1 MRILFAG
8 TELFPHVK
16 EGGLADVLAALPKA
30 LRNLGADARLLLPG
44 YPALMRA
51 AAPLEPVLALGDLMG
66 GGQAR
71 VLLGRSPAG
80 LPLYLLDQPSF
91 FDHGRPY
98 GASGDLALRFGALSW
113 SAAHLGRHGDG
124 QGWKPEIVH
133 AHDWPTALAPAYLA
147 LEEGPRPRTVLTIHN
162 LAYQGLFPADLLAP
176 LGLPASS
183 FHPDGLEFYGKLGFL
198 KAGLV
203 YADRL
208 ATVSP
213 TYAQEILGPEG
224 LGLEGLLQRR
234 NGRLR
239 GILNGVDDEVW
250 NPATDAHLP
259 RAFGP
264 TDLAARTA
272 GKLELQ
278 RELGLRVEAD
288 QPLFA
293 IVSRFAAQK
302 GLDLVL
308 ENQAWFAAQNAQLAV
323 LGQGDPELE
332 ARFLAAARLHPSRV
346 VARIGF
352 DEGLS
357 HRLYGGADAILVPSR
372 QEPCGL
378 TQLYALRYGALP
390 VVRATGGLA
399 DTVVDA
405 SPEAIRAGHAT
416 GFVFR
421 EASPAGLAGA
431 LERTLTLYRDRREAW
446 TGLQKRGMAQDL
458 GWSRAAREYLDL
470 YEELLRSG
478 D

>member
-16 EGGLADVLAALPKA
+16 VGGLADVLAALPKA
-30 LRNLGADARLLLPG
+30 LRNLGTDTRLLLPG
-44 YPALMRA
+44 YPSLMREVG
-51 AAPLEPVLALGDLMG
+51 PLEPVLALGDLMG

-80 LPLYLLDQPSF
+80 QPLYLLDQPAF
-91 FDHGRPY
+91 FGRGTPY
-98 GASGDLALRFGALSW
+98 GAAGDLPLRFGALSW
-113 SAAHLGRHGDG
+113 AAAHLGRHGDG

-133 AHDWPTALAPAYLA
+133 AHDWPTGLAPAYLA
-147 LEEGPRPRTVLTIHN
+147 LEEGPRPRTVFTIHN

-176 LGLPASS
+176 LGLPAAS

-208 ATVSP
+208 STVSP
-213 TYAQEILGPEG
+213 TYAREILGPEG
-224 LGLEGLLQRR
+224 LGLAGLLQQR
-234 NGRLR
+234 NGELR

-250 NPATDAHLP
+250 NPATDPHLP
-259 RAFGP
+259 HPFGP
-264 TDLAARTA
+264 TGLAARAA

-278 RELGLRVEAD
+278 RELGLRVDAE

-308 ENQAWFAAQNAQLAV
+308 DDQAWFAAQNAQLAV

-357 HRLYGGADAILVPSR
+357 HRIYGGADAILVPSR

-405 SPEAIRAGHAT
+405 TPEAIGAGRAT
-416 GFVFR
+416 GFAFQ
-421 EASPAGLAGA
+421 EARAGGLAGA
-431 LERTLTLYRDRREAW
+431 LDRAIAMYRDRRETW
-446 TGLQKRGMAQDL
+446 TELQRRGMAQDF
-458 GWSRAAREYLDL
+458 GWPRVAREYLDL